1 MKEDIILENKKE
13 ENYDEENNISFEENP
28 RTTDKIKNGNNKND
42 EIKQKTEKMNNLI
55 NIIKETKGLRDNKQK
70 KLEEKKKTI
79 K

>member
-1 MKEDIILENKKE
+1 MKE
-13 ENYDEENNISFEENP
+13 ENYDEENDISFGENP
-28 RTTDKIKNGNNKND
+28 RTDKIKNGNNKND